1 MSCTSMWKKMLC
13 SLPMS
18 TGGLCFCGA
27 EAVTQPAAEG
37 QSSDLCCEIENKK
50 MRMYRCVMCKSCT
63 HFSSGSA
70 VSKED
75 FKCMLY
81 TDMLYRH
88 QTWHMM
94 VVLQTR
100 RYPPWSWS
108 VPICPVLVLSD
119 SHIRSMVVLDA
130 NPFPNMTSM
139 HLRLSIYT
147 LPFGKI
153 HIQVNSQ

>member
-1 MSCTSMWKKMLC
+1 MLC

-37 QSSDLCCEIENKK
+37 QSSDPCCEIENKK

-88 QTWHMM
+88 QTWHMT

-100 RYPPWSWS
+100 RYLPWSWS
-108 VPICPVLVLSD
+108 VPSCPVLVLSA

-130 NPFPNMTSM
+130 NPFPNMTSIYR
-139 HLRLSIYT
+139 RLSIYT